1 MSSIERQGP
10 EEERQVLE
18 NEKLRCEIDRI
29 RLEIRN
35 SKRRWRMEFILK
47 AGALLGSFFG
57 AIIAWL
63 CQQVFSCGG

>member
-1 MSSIERQGP
+1 MSTTDQMTPEPDRQA
-10 EEERQVLE
+10 LE
-18 NEKLRCEIDRI
+18 NEKLRCEIERI

-35 SKRRWRMEFILK
+35 SERRWRMEFILK
-47 AGALLGSFFG
+47 AGTLLGSFFG